1 MEIYRE
7 LKGQHELIFAKD
19 NSPAL
24 FNSVSSVSIL
34 MFDNSSPSSEASV
47 SNVLEGPLFS
57 QDRPTNARSAAAS
70 LLSQQEVIDDRLST
84 DNFASQGDVIYRSQ
98 SQNQNQQW
106 KFDLLIYNKF
116 IKTIYLN

>member
-57 QDRPTNARSAAAS
+57 QDRPTT
-70 LLSQQEVIDDRLST
+70 SQQEVIDDRLST
-84 DNFASQGDVIYRSQ
+84 DNFASQGDVVYGSQ
-98 SQNQNQQW
+98 SLNQNQQ
-106 KFDLLIYNKF
+106 
-116 IKTIYLN
+116 

>member
-34 MFDNSSPSSEASV
+34 MFDDSSPSSEASV

-57 QDRPTNARSAAAS
+57 QDRPTT
-70 LLSQQEVIDDRLST
+70 SQQEVIDDRLST
-84 DNFASQGDVIYRSQ
+84 DNFASQGDLVYRSQ
-98 SQNQNQQW
+98 SQNQNQQ
-106 KFDLLIYNKF
+106 
-116 IKTIYLN
+116 

>member
-34 MFDNSSPSSEASV
+34 MFDNSPPSSEASV
-47 SNVLEGPLFS
+47 SNVLEYPEVSLS
-57 QDRPTNARSAAAS
+57 RPTT
-70 LLSQQEVIDDRLST
+70 SQQEVIDDRLST
-84 DNFASQGDVIYRSQ
+84 DNFASQGDVVYRSQ
-98 SQNQNQQW
+98 SQNQNQQ
-106 KFDLLIYNKF
+106 
-116 IKTIYLN
+116 

>member
-34 MFDNSSPSSEASV
+34 MFDNSPLSSEASV
-47 SNVLEGPLFS
+47 SNMLEGPLECPEPS
-57 QDRPTNARSAAAS
+57 PDRPTT
-70 LLSQQEVIDDRLST
+70 SQQEVIDDRLST
-84 DNFASQGDVIYRSQ
+84 DNFASQ
-98 SQNQNQQW
+98 
-106 KFDLLIYNKF
+106 
-116 IKTIYLN
+116 

>member
-1 MEIYRE
+1 MEMYRE

-34 MFDNSSPSSEASV
+34 MFDNSPLSSKASI
-47 SNVLEGPLFS
+47 SNMLEFPEVRLS
-57 QDRPTNARSAAAS
+57 RPTNARSAAAS

-84 DNFASQGDVIYRSQ
+84 DNFASQGDVVYRSQ
-98 SQNQNQQW
+98 SQNQNQQ
-106 KFDLLIYNKF
+106 
-116 IKTIYLN
+116 

>member
-34 MFDNSSPSSEASV
+34 MFDNSPPSSEASV
-47 SNVLEGPLFS
+47 SNDLECPEPS
-57 QDRPTNARSAAAS
+57 PDRPST
-70 LLSQQEVIDDRLST
+70 SQQEVIDDRLST
-84 DNFASQGDVIYRSQ
+84 YNFASQGDVVYRSQ
-98 SQNQNQQW
+98 SQNQNQQ
-106 KFDLLIYNKF
+106 
-116 IKTIYLN
+116 

>member
-34 MFDNSSPSSEASV
+34 MFDNSPLSSEASV
-47 SNVLEGPLFS
+47 SNMLKCPEAS
-57 QDRPTNARSAAAS
+57 NDRLTT
-70 LLSQQEVIDDRLST
+70 SQQEVIDDRLST
-84 DNFASQGDVIYRSQ
+84 DNFASQGDVVYGSQ
-98 SQNQNQQW
+98 SQNQNQQ
-106 KFDLLIYNKF
+106 
-116 IKTIYLN
+116 

>member
-1 MEIYRE
+1 MYRE

-19 NSPAL
+19 KSPAL

-34 MFDNSSPSSEASV
+34 MFDNSPPSSEASV
-47 SNVLEGPLFS
+47 SNNLDLEGPLPS
-57 QDRPTNARSAAAS
+57 PDRLTNARSAAAS

-98 SQNQNQQW
+98 SQNQNQQ
-106 KFDLLIYNKF
+106 
-116 IKTIYLN
+116 

>member
-34 MFDNSSPSSEASV
+34 MFDNSPPSSEASV
-47 SNVLEGPLFS
+47 NNVLEGPLFS
-57 QDRPTNARSAAAS
+57 QDRPTT
-70 LLSQQEVIDDRLST
+70 SQQEVIDDRLST
-84 DNFASQGDVIYRSQ
+84 DNFASQGDVVYGSH
-98 SQNQNQQW
+98 SQNQNQQ
-106 KFDLLIYNKF
+106 
-116 IKTIYLN
+116 

>member
-34 MFDNSSPSSEASV
+34 MFDNSPLSSEASV
-47 SNVLEGPLFS
+47 SNNLDLEGPLPS
-57 QDRPTNARSAAAS
+57 PDRPST
-70 LLSQQEVIDDRLST
+70 SQ
-84 DNFASQGDVIYRSQ
+84 
-98 SQNQNQQW
+98 
-106 KFDLLIYNKF
+106 
-116 IKTIYLN
+116 

>member
-1 MEIYRE
+1 MYRE

-47 SNVLEGPLFS
+47 SNVLEGPL
-57 QDRPTNARSAAAS
+57 
-70 LLSQQEVIDDRLST
+70 LS
-84 DNFASQGDVIYRSQ
+84 
-98 SQNQNQQW
+98 
-106 KFDLLIYNKF
+106 
-116 IKTIYLN
+116 